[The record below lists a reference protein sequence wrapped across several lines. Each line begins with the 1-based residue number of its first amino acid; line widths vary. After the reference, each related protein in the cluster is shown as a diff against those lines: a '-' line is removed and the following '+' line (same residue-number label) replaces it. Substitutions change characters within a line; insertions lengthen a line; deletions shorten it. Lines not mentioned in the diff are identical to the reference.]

1 MTRASMRIRA
11 IFPVAAVLAAA
22 AGCSDLT
29 VPDFQNPP
37 LEELLTNPTESL
49 VLSAATGVL
58 QGSRQDADTY
68 VRWGGHTGRE
78 GYFLDPNESRY
89 VRNLYAGTP
98 AATNFTG
105 SSYWT
110 TPYRNIRTA
119 NILIAALDHPNV
131 ALSAADESA
140 IRGFAKTIQ
149 ALDYMQLLVT
159 REKIPVMVNMPLDS
173 ITAPAPIAERA
184 AAWAYISALLDEGRT
199 ALAAGGGAFPFPMPS
214 GVTQFGFD
222 TPAQFLEFNRA
233 LKARVEVNRARVA
246 NSGTAFDAA
255 AYTAALTAIGQSFI
269 QSDITTTDPMSDR
282 SKLHIGVYQTYSSGA
297 GDTPNTLSDP
307 SGKTVADS
315 TLIDLAQTNGAGQMD
330 ARARYKTEPGSLNIV
345 SALGSN
351 LRFTI
356 YSYRPFYGAGGQA
369 SPIPMIR
376 NEELILLRA
385 EARWF
390 TGDKPG
396 AMADLNNVR
405 MNSGGL
411 EAIATPATDA
421 DFITALLYER
431 RYSLLFEGS
440 HSWNDY
446 RRFDR
451 IPVLQAMATK
461 RSGGAA
467 SAIARWL
474 PLPSNETLPRS

>member
-1 MTRASMRIRA
+1 MRIRTILPA
-11 IFPVAAVLAAA
+11 AAVLAVA

-29 VPDFQNPP
+29 VPDYQNPP
-37 LEELLTNPTESL
+37 LDDLLNNPTEAT
-49 VLSAATGVL
+49 VLAAATGVL
-58 QGSRQDADTY
+58 QGTREDADTY
-68 VRWGGHTGRE
+68 VLWGAHTGRE

-89 VRNLYAGTP
+89 VRNLYAGAP
-98 AATNFTG
+98 NRNNFTG

-119 NILIAALDHPNV
+119 NVLIAALEHPNV
-131 ALSAADESA
+131 AMSAQDEAA
-140 IRGFAKTIQ
+140 IRGFARTIQ

-159 REKIPVMVNMPLDS
+159 REQIPVDVDIPLDS
-173 ITAPAPIAERA
+173 ITTPAEIVSRA
-184 AAWAYISALLDEGRT
+184 AGWAFISALLDQGRT
-199 ALAAGGGAFPFPMPS
+199 DLAAAGAEFPFPMPS

-222 TPAQFLEFNRA
+222 SPAQFVKFNRA
-233 LKARVEVNRARVA
+233 LKARVEVNRARLA
-246 NSGTAFDAA
+246 NSGTTFDAA

-269 QSDITTTDPMSDR
+269 QEDVSTPDPMSDR
-282 SKLHIGVYQTYSSGA
+282 TKLNIGVYQTLSSGA
-297 GDTPNTLSDP
+297 GDTPNGLSDP

-315 TLIDLAQTNGAGQMD
+315 TLVDLAQRNGAGVMD
-330 ARARYKTEPGSLNIV
+330 ARARFKTEPGSLSIV
-345 SALGSN
+345 SSLGSN

-356 YSYRPFYGAGGQA
+356 YNNRPFYGSGGLS

-396 AMADLNNVR
+396 AVADINR
-405 MNSGGL
+405 IRQYSGGL
-411 EAIATPATDA
+411 EGIATPATDA

-431 RYSLLFEGS
+431 RYSLLFEGA

-446 RRFDR
+446 RRFGR
-451 IPVLQAMATK
+451 LAELQAMATR

-467 SAIARWL
+467 SAIAVWL
-474 PLPSNETLPRS
+474 PLPANEVLPRS

>member
-1 MTRASMRIRA
+1 MTRASMRIRR

-29 VPDFQNPP
+29 VPDYQNPP
-37 LEELLTNPTESL
+37 LDDLLTNPTVAN
-49 VLSAATGVL
+49 VLAAATGVL

-89 VRNLYAGTP
+89 VRNLYAGNP

-119 NILIAALDHPNV
+119 NILIAALDHPNI
-131 ALSAADESA
+131 AMSAGDEAA
-140 IRGFAKTIQ
+140 IRGLARTIQ
-149 ALDYMQLLVT
+149 ALDYYQLLVT
-159 REKIPVMVNMPLDS
+159 REKIPVQVNVALDS
-173 ITAPAPIAERA
+173 ITSPAPIAERA
-184 AAWAYISALLDEGRT
+184 AAWAFISALLDQGRT
-199 ALAAGGGAFPFPMPS
+199 DLAAAGASFPFALPS
-214 GVTQFGFD
+214 GLTQFGFN
-222 TPAQFLEFNRA
+222 TPAKFIQFNRA

-246 NSGTAFDAA
+246 LSGTTFDAA
-255 AYTAALTAIGQSFI
+255 AYTAALTALGQSFI
-269 QSDITTTDPMSDR
+269 QEDVTTTDPMSDR
-282 SKLHIGVYQTYSSGA
+282 SKLNYGVYQTYSSGA

-315 TLIDLAQTNGAGQMD
+315 TLVDLAQSNGAVLD
-330 ARARYKTEPGSLNIV
+330 ARVRYKTEPGSLSIV
-345 SALGSN
+345 SSLGSN

-356 YSYRPFYGAGGQA
+356 YGSRPFYGSGGLS

-376 NEELILLRA
+376 NEDLILLRA

-396 AMADLNNVR
+396 AMADINRIRV
-405 MNSGGL
+405 NSGGL
-411 EAIATPATDA
+411 DPISATPATDA

-451 IPVLQAMATK
+451 LPVLQAMATK

-467 SAIARWL
+467 SNIARWL

>member
-1 MTRASMRIRA
+1 
-11 IFPVAAVLAAA
+11 
-22 AGCSDLT
+22 
-29 VPDFQNPP
+29 
-37 LEELLTNPTESL
+37 
-49 VLSAATGVL
+49 
-58 QGSRQDADTY
+58 
-68 VRWGGHTGRE
+68 
-78 GYFLDPNESRY
+78 
-89 VRNLYAGTP
+89 
-98 AATNFTG
+98 
-105 SSYWT
+105 
-110 TPYRNIRTA
+110 
-119 NILIAALDHPNV
+119 
-131 ALSAADESA
+131 
-140 IRGFAKTIQ
+140 
-149 ALDYMQLLVT
+149 MQLLVT
-159 REKIPVMVNMPLDS
+159 REKIPVAVNMPLDS

-184 AAWAYISALLDEGRT
+184 AAWAFVSTLLDEGRT
-199 ALAAGGGAFPFPMPS
+199 ALAAGGAEFPFPMPS
-214 GVTQFGFD
+214 GMTQFGFD
-222 TPAQFLEFNRA
+222 TPAQWVEFNRA
-233 LKARVEVNRARVA
+233 LKARLEINQARIA
-246 NSGTAFDAA
+246 MDSATFNLPS
-255 AYTAALTAIGQSFI
+255 YQAALTALSESFI
-269 QSDITTTDPMSDR
+269 QSDITTADPMADR
-282 SKLHIGVYQTYSSGA
+282 SKLHIGPYQTYSSAA
-297 GDTPNTLSDP
+297 GDTPNGLSDP

-315 TLIDLAQTNGAGQMD
+315 TLIDLAQSNGAGQMD

-345 SALGSN
+345 SSLGSN

-356 YSYRPFYGAGGQA
+356 YSYRPFYGAGGLS

-405 MNSGGL
+405 VNSGGL
-411 EAIATPATDA
+411 PAIATPATDA
-421 DFITALLYER
+421 EFITALLYER

-467 SAIARWL
+467 SNIARWL